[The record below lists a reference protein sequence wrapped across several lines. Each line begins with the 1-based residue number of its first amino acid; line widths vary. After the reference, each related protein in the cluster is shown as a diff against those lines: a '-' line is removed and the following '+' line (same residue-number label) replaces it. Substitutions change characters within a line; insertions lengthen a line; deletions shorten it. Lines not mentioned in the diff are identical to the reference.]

1 MVIKKEDHTN
11 LIIGIV
17 CVNLATFVWAT
28 NMALGRWLKDDIGPL
43 SLSAGRFIVA
53 SFFFALLLRHLP
65 PKERRIGEDRWP
77 LIAMAITGTA
87 LFSPVLYFGLHYTTA
102 VNSTIINALSPL
114 LTGIVAGWLIR
125 ERLSVRQATG
135 AITGL
140 IGVVILIS
148 GGPVVFRLTASLNI
162 GDLIVFVAVIIWAFY
177 SVFASKV
184 MRHRSSFSATALS
197 TFIGTPFLC
206 LFAVS
211 EIMSVSPN
219 LGLKTVLS
227 IIYLGIF
234 PAAIGFYAWNKG
246 VKLLGPGRAAI
257 FVNTLPLYGAALGF
271 IFLDESIG
279 PEHLIG
285 GALIVCGGIMAAKNG
300 GKRLNPD

>member
-1 MVIKKEDHTN
+1 MAKEEHIKSF
-11 LIIGIV
+11 IGIA

-53 SFFFALLLRHLP
+53 SIVFALIFQRLSP
-65 PKERRIGEDRWP
+65 QERRIGKDKWP

-114 LTGIVAGWLIR
+114 LTGIVAAWLIR
-125 ERLSVRQATG
+125 ERLTGRQTTG

-140 IGVVILIS
+140 IGVIILIS
-148 GGPVVFRLTASLNI
+148 GGSAVFSAELNI
-162 GDLIVFVAVIIWAFY
+162 GDLIVLVAVIIWAFY
-177 SVFASKV
+177 SVFASMV
-184 MRHRSSFSATALS
+184 MRHRSSLSATALS

-206 LFAVS
+206 LFAVV
-211 EIMSVSPN
+211 EIQSVTPS
-219 LGLKTVLS
+219 LDLKTVLS
-227 IIYLGIF
+227 VIYLGVV
-234 PAAIGFYAWNKG
+234 PAAIGFYVWNKG
-246 VKLLGPGRAAI
+246 VELLGPGRAAI
-257 FVNTLPLYGAALGF
+257 FVNTLPLYGALLGF
-271 IFLDESIG
+271 MFLDEHIG

-285 GALIVCGGIMAAKNG
+285 GLLIIASGAIAARSQTKEA
-300 GKRLNPD
+300 K